1 MTSMIPT
8 LPGRDRKVRHSRQ
21 ALATSKFKM
30 FEKCE
35 KQLYRYFVD
44 TEGNVK
50 LHAVAPGDGFQQCT
64 RAHCQISSQLANI
77 AFVRAKLNYFTIK

>member
-1 MTSMIPT
+1 MC
-8 LPGRDRKVRHSRQ
+8 
-21 ALATSKFKM
+21 
-30 FEKCE
+30 EKCE

-64 RAHCQISSQLANI
+64 RAHCQISSQLAKI